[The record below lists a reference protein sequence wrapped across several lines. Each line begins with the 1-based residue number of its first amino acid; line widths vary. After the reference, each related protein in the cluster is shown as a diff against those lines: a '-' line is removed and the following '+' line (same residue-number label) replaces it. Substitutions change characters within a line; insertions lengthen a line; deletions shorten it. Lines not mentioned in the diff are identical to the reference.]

1 MPPLSE
7 ILRNKTIGFFTSVTG
22 YGGSEV
28 IFADV
33 MESVAMS
40 GAHVVCWS
48 ERQAAIRQITAQR
61 DLRVEFR
68 DWPREQVDSPASTEQ
83 TQPATK
89 PRVNLRS
96 LWRTL
101 APAGLRRFT
110 GFFGEAR
117 GFEKELATVNP
128 DLILINSNG
137 YEAVALAGRRWN
149 KEKTLL
155 LFNLSV
161 SPFRGGR
168 VARWADRLMKII
180 TMHSSRLAIH
190 VSGAARDQW
199 NRLTWFPESRS
210 KVIYNGVD
218 DIAGPAA
225 LTRKELGVPEECFVF
240 CLASRMDRIKG
251 IEHLLEAVRLS
262 PEEFRNAR
270 VLLCGKGPLEE
281 SITDACSK
289 PPFHGIVEMLGFR
302 RDVKE
307 IMKISNCL
315 VLSSIESEN
324 FSLAALEAFMLSKPV
339 ISTRVGGM
347 AESVIDGETG
357 LLVPPASAAALRDA
371 MLRFMRDPER
381 AVQMGRNGREMAIKR
396 FTRTQMMTE
405 YRDLLAQSLLPN
417 AKSTQ

>member
-137 YEAVALAGRRWN
+137 YEAAALAGRRWN

-225 LTRKELGVPEECFVF
+225 LTRKELGVTEDCFVF
-240 CLASRMDRIKG
+240 CLASRLDRIKG
-251 IEHLLEAVRLS
+251 IEQVLEAVRLS
-262 PEEFRNAR
+262 PDEFRNAR
-270 VLLCGKGPLEE
+270 VLLCGTGPLAE
-281 SITDACSK
+281 SVRDACSK
-289 PPFHGIVEMLGFR
+289 PPLHGIVEMLGFR
-302 RDVKE
+302 SDVKE

-381 AVQMGRNGREMAIKR
+381 AVQMGRNGREMAIQR